1 MKTVQLRQIFRMS
14 LSLSLP
20 YKNYVYVL
28 QVFHA
33 VVLLNVK
40 YEKQMKFSFEN
51 MHFKSNRDC
60 ENIRKIIYFSQHCP
74 ALLLEN
80 MKGISGKKNFTK

>member
-20 YKNYVYVL
+20 YKIYVYVL

-33 VVLLNVK
+33 VVRLNVK
-40 YEKQMKFSFEN
+40 YDKQHE
-51 MHFKSNRDC
+51 
-60 ENIRKIIYFSQHCP
+60 IQ
-74 ALLLEN
+74 L
-80 MKGISGKKNFTK
+80 